1 MIKNII
7 KYDLILFFV
16 TLKDN
21 GFNLYSAQYNNNKS
35 KSLLSLIL
43 GRRHFKQL

>member
-1 MIKNII
+1 M
-7 KYDLILFFV
+7 ILFYFLLL
-16 TLKDN
+16 LKDN